1 MPPDKQGGLI
11 MKKQRAVL
19 ARGQG
24 RIVAIT
30 CLNRASENTKTGAMS
45 QLYMLTTSHP
55 VQAQKT
61 GAQKR
66 VCGDCAL
73 LDKVCYVQRGK
84 GSAALWK
91 AIQGQAVEQ
100 VPDLPFP
107 VRLGADGDPAYCPP
121 EIIEE
126 IVEKAPGH
134 TGYTHQWHKSANLQ
148 GSCMASIDGLTA
160 KKRGVS
166 PAKLRQQARGLGYRT
181 FRVLGPGEKLLKNEI
196 MCPNYT
202 HGVQCAD
209 CLLCSGKK
217 GPEDRRK
224 DIAIL
229 GHGSGKKGLE

>member
-1 MPPDKQGGLI
+1 

-19 ARGQG
+19 SRKAGV
-24 RIVAIT
+24 IVAIT
-30 CLNRASENTKTGAMS
+30 CLHRASENSKTGPMS

-91 AIQGQAVEQ
+91 AIQGQGVEQ
-100 VPDLPFP
+100 VPDLPYP

-121 EIIEE
+121 AIIRE
-126 IVEKAPGH
+126 IVEKAPGY
-134 TGYTHQWHKSANLQ
+134 TGYTHQWHWANLQ
-148 GSCMASIDGLTA
+148 DSCMASIDGLTA

-196 MCPNYT
+196 LCPNYT
-202 HGVQCAD
+202 HNIKCAD

-217 GPEDRRK
+217 GPGDKRK
-224 DIAIL
+224 DIAIP
-229 GHGSGKKGLE
+229 GHGNGKGGLK